1 MPNGSNS
8 LRVGLQKTQLDCV
21 VQCNNLHLNISTKWR
36 TKMWQAL
43 KNWWTR
49 WNMSVEDRYLSQSVD
64 LVDFERRLKR
74 VEENRFKKDWMPI

>member
-1 MPNGSNS
+1 
-8 LRVGLQKTQLDCV
+8 
-21 VQCNNLHLNISTKWR
+21 
-36 TKMWQAL
+36 MWQTL